1 MEYRLLGRSG
11 CAVSALA
18 LGTLTFGNETSE
30 ADSFAQ
36 LDRFTSAGGT
46 LIDTADVY
54 AGGRAEQIIGRW
66 LASRAQARALVVIA
80 TKARFPTSDSPN
92 GHGLSRRHLAG
103 ALDASLRRFGVETI
117 DLYQLH
123 GWDPLTPIEETLRSP
138 DYAAQA
144 GKINYVGLSN
154 FLGYQIQKY
163 VDLAGGHGLIS
174 PVTVQPQYSLLARA
188 IEWEIVPACRAEGLG
203 LLPWSPPA
211 SGRLAGQDRR
221 GEAPGRGG
229 GAVGGVVG
237 ARCGPGGLGLLPW
250 SPRASGWLTGK
261 YRRDEAPGEG
271 TRLSDQMDQGMRIWN
286 ERGHLERTWQVI
298 DAVRKVADSHGASM
312 SKVAIAWVLAR
323 PAVSSVILG
332 ARTLD
337 QLDGNLTAGDLKLS
351 DDETRLLDAASDPGA
366 PDYPYGER
374 GQTQRDRRIAGG
386 RF

>member
-1 MEYRLLGRSG
+1 MEYRLLGLSG

-18 LGTLTFGNETSE
+18 LGTLTFGNESSE
-30 ADSFAQ
+30 TGSFAQ

-54 AGGRAEQIIGRW
+54 ADGRSEQIIGRW
-66 LASRAQARALVVIA
+66 LASRPDARDRAVIA

-92 GHGLSRRHLAG
+92 GHGLSRRHLTA
-103 ALDASLRRFGVETI
+103 ALDASLQRLGVDVI

-123 GWDPLTPIEETLRSP
+123 GWDPLTPIEETLRFLDDS
-138 DYAAQA
+138 AAA
-144 GKINYVGLSN
+144 GKIHYAGLSN

-163 VDLAGGHGLIS
+163 VDLAEMHGLIR
-174 PVTVQPQYSLLARA
+174 PATVQPQYNLLARA
-188 IEWEIVPACRAEGLG
+188 IEWEVAPACEAEGLG
-203 LLPWSPPA
+203 LLPWSP
-211 SGRLAGQDRR
+211 L
-221 GEAPGRGG
+221 
-229 GAVGGVVG
+229 
-237 ARCGPGGLGLLPW
+237 
-250 SPRASGWLTGK
+250 ASGWLTGK
-261 YRRDEAPGEG
+261 YRRDEPPGQG

-298 DAVRKVADSHGASM
+298 DAVRKVADGRGVSM
-312 SKVAIAWVLAR
+312 SQVAIAWVLAR
-323 PAVSSVILG
+323 PAVCSVILG
-332 ARTLD
+332 ARTLA
-337 QLDGNLTAGDLKLS
+337 QLDDNLAAGDVKLS

>member
-54 AGGRAEQIIGRW
+54 ADGRAEQIIGRW
-66 LASRAQARALVVIA
+66 LASRAQARDLVVIA

-92 GHGLSRRHLAG
+92 GHGLSRRHLAA
-103 ALDASLRRFGVETI
+103 ALDASLRRLGVETI

-123 GWDPLTPIEETLRSP
+123 GWDPLTPIEETLRFL
-138 DYAAQA
+138 DDAAQA

-203 LLPWSPPA
+203 LLPWSP
-211 SGRLAGQDRR
+211 L
-221 GEAPGRGG
+221 
-229 GAVGGVVG
+229 
-237 ARCGPGGLGLLPW
+237 
-250 SPRASGWLTGK
+250 ASGWLTGK

>member
-54 AGGRAEQIIGRW
+54 ADGRAEQIIGRW
-66 LASRAQARALVVIA
+66 LASRAQARDLVVIA

-92 GHGLSRRHLAG
+92 GHGLSRRHLAA
-103 ALDASLRRFGVETI
+103 ALDASLQRLGVETI

-123 GWDPLTPIEETLRSP
+123 GWDPLTPIEETLRFL
-138 DYAAQA
+138 DDAARA
-144 GKINYVGLSN
+144 GKINYFGLSN

-163 VDLAGGHGLIS
+163 VDLAEGHGLIR
-174 PVTVQPQYSLLARA
+174 PVTVQPQYNLLARA
-188 IEWEIVPACRAEGLG
+188 IEWEIVPACQAEGLG
-203 LLPWSPPA
+203 LLPWSP
-211 SGRLAGQDRR
+211 L
-221 GEAPGRGG
+221 
-229 GAVGGVVG
+229 
-237 ARCGPGGLGLLPW
+237 
-250 SPRASGWLTGK
+250 ASGWLCGK

-286 ERGHLERTWQVI
+286 DRGHLERTWQVI
-298 DAVRKVADSHGASM
+298 DAVRKVADGRGVSASQ
-312 SKVAIAWVLAR
+312 VAIAWVLAR

-332 ARTLD
+332 ARTLA
-337 QLDGNLTAGDLKLS
+337 QLDGNLIAGDLELS
-351 DDETRLLDAASDPGA
+351 EDETRLLDTASDPGA

>member
-1 MEYRLLGRSG
+1 MEYRLLGHSG

-54 AGGRAEQIIGRW
+54 ADGRAEQIIGRW
-66 LASRAQARALVVIA
+66 LASRAQARDLMVIA

-92 GHGLSRRHLAG
+92 GHGLSRRHLAA
-103 ALDASLRRFGVETI
+103 ALDASLRRLGVENI

-123 GWDPLTPIEETLRSP
+123 GWDPLTPVEETLRFL
-138 DYAAQA
+138 DDAAQA
-144 GKINYVGLSN
+144 GKISYVGLSN

-163 VDLAGGHGLIS
+163 VDLAVGNGLIR
-174 PVTVQPQYSLLARA
+174 PVTVQPQYNLLARA
-188 IEWEIVPACRAEGLG
+188 IEWEIVPACQDEGLG
-203 LLPWSPPA
+203 LLPWSP
-211 SGRLAGQDRR
+211 L
-221 GEAPGRGG
+221 
-229 GAVGGVVG
+229 
-237 ARCGPGGLGLLPW
+237 
-250 SPRASGWLTGK
+250 ASGWLTGK
-261 YRRDEAPGEG
+261 YRRDEAPDEG

-337 QLDGNLTAGDLKLS
+337 QLDGNLTAGDLKLN

-374 GQTQRDRRIAGG
+374 GQTQRDRRIAGA

>member
-18 LGTLTFGNETSE
+18 LGTLTFGNESSE
-30 ADSFAQ
+30 TGSFAQ

-54 AGGRAEQIIGRW
+54 ADGRSEQIIGRW
-66 LASRAQARALVVIA
+66 LASRPDARDRAVIA

-92 GHGLSRRHLAG
+92 GHGLSRRHLTA
-103 ALDASLRRFGVETI
+103 ALDASLQRLGVDVI

-123 GWDPLTPIEETLRSP
+123 GWDPLTPIEETLRFLDDS
-138 DYAAQA
+138 AAA
-144 GKINYVGLSN
+144 GKIHYAGLSN

-163 VDLAGGHGLIS
+163 VDLAEMHGLIR
-174 PVTVQPQYSLLARA
+174 PATVQPQYNLLARA
-188 IEWEIVPACRAEGLG
+188 IEWEVAPACEAEGLG
-203 LLPWSPPA
+203 LLPWSP
-211 SGRLAGQDRR
+211 L
-221 GEAPGRGG
+221 
-229 GAVGGVVG
+229 
-237 ARCGPGGLGLLPW
+237 
-250 SPRASGWLTGK
+250 ASGWLTGK
-261 YRRDEAPGEG
+261 YRRDEPPGQG

-298 DAVRKVADSHGASM
+298 DAVRKVADGRGVSM
-312 SKVAIAWVLAR
+312 SQVAIAWVLAR
-323 PAVSSVILG
+323 PAVCSVILG
-332 ARTLD
+332 ARTLA
-337 QLDGNLTAGDLKLS
+337 QLDDNLAAGDVKLS

>member
-54 AGGRAEQIIGRW
+54 ADGRAEQIIGRW
-66 LASRAQARALVVIA
+66 LASRPQARDLVVIA

-92 GHGLSRRHLAG
+92 GHGLSRRHLAA
-103 ALDASLRRFGVETI
+103 ALDASLQRLGVQAI

-123 GWDPLTPIEETLRSP
+123 GWDPVTPIEETLRFL
-138 DYAAQA
+138 DDAAQA

-154 FLGYQIQKY
+154 FLGYQIQKF
-163 VDLAGGHGLIS
+163 VDLAAGHHLIS
-174 PVTVQPQYSLLARA
+174 PVTVQPQYNLLARA

-203 LLPWSPPA
+203 LLPWSP
-211 SGRLAGQDRR
+211 L
-221 GEAPGRGG
+221 
-229 GAVGGVVG
+229 
-237 ARCGPGGLGLLPW
+237 
-250 SPRASGWLTGK
+250 ASGWLTGK
-261 YRRDEAPGEG
+261 YQRDETPGEG
-271 TRLSDQMDQGMRIWN
+271 TRLADQMDQGMRIWN
-286 ERGHLERTWQVI
+286 ERGHLERTWPVI
-298 DAVRKVADSHGASM
+298 DAVRKVADGRGASM
-312 SKVAIAWVLAR
+312 SQVAIAWVLGR

-337 QLDGNLTAGDLKLS
+337 QLDGNLAAADLKLT

-374 GQTQRDRRIAGG
+374 GRTQRDRRIAGG